1 MYLAFGFRRQEA
13 HIYSAFGRRKEK
25 NINAKILIFSL
36 LDKYPGLTRIPTS
49 TFERNG
55 AILKD
60 TQNRHQNV
68 QSLIF

>member
-1 MYLAFGFRRQEA
+1 MYLAN
-13 HIYSAFGRRKEK
+13 GRRKEK
-25 NINAKILIFSL
+25 NINGKIFLFPL
-36 LDKYPGLTRIPTS
+36 LDKYPGLTRSPTS

-60 TQNRHQNV
+60 TQIRHQNV